1 MARHLRN
8 SRNNRSRTGSN
19 EAETRSGRGR
29 RPATEDERKD
39 RVIQTR
45 VPKDLENTLKDA
57 AERKRMTVS
66 HLIRNVLEDT
76 FKLVDGIV
84 ADSSALVENVARD
97 ARKLAATAR
106 GESLKSEPAG
116 NGQPASVAQE
126 KPVEKENPVENRA
139 GQERAPDLTD
149 SALTDSATPDTAAE
163 NPLDAVDAWQD
174 VIVNRPGECAGCGV
188 ALGRGKRAF
197 RGISTQPGAPA
208 IWLCP
213 TCIEAM

>member
-1 MARHLRN
+1 M
-8 SRNNRSRTGSN
+8 TG
-19 EAETRSGRGR
+19 G
-29 RPATEDERKD
+29 PVPW
-39 RVIQTR
+39 RVNDYPDLNG
-45 VPKDLENTLKDA
+45 VPPFA
-57 AERKRMTVS
+57 VGVYTVHE
-66 HLIRNVLEDT
+66 HLISFLARGSAPAGEGIGVPGVL
-76 FKLVDGIV
+76 LMR
-84 ADSSALVENVARD
+84 ARD

-126 KPVEKENPVENRA
+126 KPVEKENSVENRA
-139 GQERAPDLTD
+139 GQERAPDLMD

>member
-8 SRNNRSRTGSN
+8 SRNNRSRTGTDGGTGDQ
-19 EAETRSGRGR
+19 EGRSGRGR

-97 ARKLAATAR
+97 ARKLAASAR
-106 GESLKSEPAG
+106 GESLKDDASAPVTDGAAAAGQQEPAVG
-116 NGQPASVAQE
+116 
-126 KPVEKENPVENRA
+126 
-139 GQERAPDLTD
+139 
-149 SALTDSATPDTAAE
+149 

-174 VIVNRPGECAGCGV
+174 VIVNRPGECAACGI

-197 RGISTQPGAPA
+197 RGISNQPGAPA
-208 IWLCP
+208 LWLCP
-213 TCIEAM
+213 ACIEQL